1 MPNTETTYTRESDF
15 SSKLFTNILCAVD
28 GTWGSMAA
36 VGLAAS
42 LAGPEGHLTLLAV
55 TAAIGSGE
63 HARAAISPSRAER
76 IVAGARRV
84 AEDAG
89 VPCSTIVDPGG
100 PPVDVII
107 EHAATHDLLAIGAPA
122 SSWLGA
128 ILLGGFSSSVGGTLV
143 GGVTGPALSRFTTPM
158 LVVRKT
164 FAGTLRDRQIL
175 VASDGEE
182 GSERLIELAGRLAQA
197 QGAKAR
203 LVSAHMGES
212 KSNPRVIEAQAK
224 TLAERSPD
232 GGKPYIEPGKAWEV
246 ILDRAQSSDAALI
259 VMGSR
264 RLSGLHAFGS
274 VSRRVVHDAPC
285 SVLVVPPR
293 ASQ

>member
-1 MPNTETTYTRESDF
+1 MPNTETTHSPESDVAP
-15 SSKLFTNILCAVD
+15 KLFTNILCAVD

-42 LAGPEGHLTLLAV
+42 LAGPEGHLTLLAA

-76 IVAGARRV
+76 IVARARRV

-89 VPCSTIVDPGG
+89 VPCSTVVDPGG
-100 PPVDVII
+100 QPVDVIL

-158 LVVRKT
+158 LIARKT
-164 FAGTLRDRQIL
+164 FAATLRDRRIL

-182 GSERLIELAGRLAQA
+182 GSERLIELAGRLAQG

-203 LVSAHMGES
+203 LVNAHAGES
-212 KSNPRVIEAQAK
+212 RSNPRVIEAQAK
-224 TLAERSPD
+224 ALAELSPD
-232 GGKPYIEPGKAWEV
+232 GGRPYIEPGKAWEV
-246 ILDRAQSSDAALI
+246 ILDAAQSSDAALI

-264 RLSGLHAFGS
+264 RLSGIRAFGS

-285 SVLVVPPR
+285 SVLVVPPQ